1 MVELSL
7 DVFEMQ
13 WMQHCSGNFLVGVG
27 WSRLQS
33 HDCSSTVA
41 QYKLIDPT
49 ASLPSFPQITAQ
61 KFNPE
66 LHCED
71 GEGLRDRNHRV
82 APLMMLDKFVH
93 VIDWPAGVPPIGSD
107 FVLKDLNPCELKALV
122 VPFLK
127 RCMDLDY
134 GAELVQ
140 IERKERKKNKAP
152 VRSAVKIPD
161 EELKFEPWSDDA
173 KALFEHEDGE
183 MLNIPL
189 VTDTEGKVLRTLMD
203 SVAFMKNL
211 PESVVLPRAATPIVD
226 SPAVSDLP
234 PSSPMQWGLS
244 PPRHEVLQPLPP
256 RSRSH
261 SRYRPVPVPAKV
273 HRHQPT
279 EAFVQHK
286 SRPTAIPKT
295 ARPAA
300 MPRTSRPAA
309 MPTTSRPEPARSFTT
324 RPDSHHCGPHRVPA
338 MPPTCK
344 RRRDNESE
352 GEEARDNRRAKGSM
366 MQYGTDDHRTQHGLQ
381 YPAGLARVYESPSP
395 PPAQRHQYTSYDAP
409 VRHRYSYS
417 RTSNAVAGSS
427 RVNTDGWK
435 SPSPDS
441 EVYYD
446 NGFDREFRERRD

>member
-1 MVELSL
+1 
-7 DVFEMQ
+7 
-13 WMQHCSGNFLVGVG
+13 
-27 WSRLQS
+27 
-33 HDCSSTVA
+33 
-41 QYKLIDPT
+41 
-49 ASLPSFPQITAQ
+49 
-61 KFNPE
+61 
-66 LHCED
+66 
-71 GEGLRDRNHRV
+71 
-82 APLMMLDKFVH
+82 MLNLLYIHQVH

-107 FVLKDLNPCELKALV
+107 FVLKDLNACELKALV

-127 RCMDLDY
+127 RCMGLDY

-152 VRSAVKIPD
+152 VKSAVKIPD
-161 EELKFEPWSDDA
+161 EELKFEPWSDGKSDTCIVKLSINILTDA

-273 HRHQPT
+273 HRHRPT

-286 SRPTAIPKT
+286 SRPTAMPKT

-324 RPDSHHCGPHRVPA
+324 RPDSHRRGPHRVPA
-338 MPPTCK
+338 MPPTRK

-352 GEEARDNRRAKGSM
+352 GEEAWDNRRAKGSM
-366 MQYGTDDHRTQHGLQ
+366 MRYVLLRLFLRYNYLFIITTRYGTDDHRTQHGLQ

-409 VRHRYSYS
+409 VRHQYLYS

-446 NGFDREFRERRD
+446 SGFDREFHERRD